1 MKKLYYAYLSLG
13 LLAIYIF
20 MTSSSLGRA
29 TDDNVGNTGA
39 PGEST
44 LCSNCHNNGA
54 YGNVTVSIQIFEL
67 GTTNPVSFYVPNTLY
82 DGRITVSGSMGS
94 PLGYGFQLTTMRN
107 GNSPYAAYSNWASN
121 VKLKAITSGA
131 QAGRTYLEHNGVMN
145 NNQFNFQW
153 TAPTSGN
160 ISFFASGVA
169 CNANGGTSGDRSSNS
184 SLSLSMAPTLS
195 VTSQVTPVSCFN
207 GSDGSIQLTVNS
219 GVEPY
224 TYQWSDGSNA
234 SSFNNLPA
242 GNYSVTVT
250 DGLGQTY
257 EENFTLDNP
266 TQLNLSVTVTQPV
279 VVGESGSIELFIN
292 GGSSPYAWSINGGPD
307 QVYPEFVAGI
317 YVIEVMDLMGCTASA
332 SFEIV
337 EAEGIEVIATVN
349 HVTCSGLTDGQIELS
364 ISGGVEP
371 YDVVWENSP
380 GITPD
385 GYAAGNYSAT
395 VTDAVGNETVIEV
408 TVTEPEPVLISPSFD
423 PILCNGESSIVTI
436 DATGGTLPFSGTGE
450 FSVSA
455 GEQEFT
461 VVDAQGCIYST
472 WITLDEPSP
481 FIGNSMFAEI
491 SCTDG
496 DLVLDITADGG
507 SEPYTGTGEV
517 HFENP
522 GTYAIPL
529 TDANGCDA
537 VANVTITAIDGPT
550 LVTTFFNPTCW
561 SSCNGFMALDAGDA
575 EGEFV
580 WDDGF
585 MGPQRENVCAG
596 EYVCTFN
603 STDGCS
609 FVNTFTLTAP
619 DSIQIF
625 INSPD
630 GVCSGETAQI
640 TGSATGGTLP
650 YNMTWSN
657 GQAGTT
663 TSLGAGTHQLNV
675 SDGNGCAAEMEF
687 FIEGYPGVSITQ
699 DSIIEPSCTGM
710 ANGYIAISAV
720 SASDI
725 AQYSW
730 VPNVSSDY
738 YGTGLLAGD
747 YAITV
752 TDNDGCSATLT
763 IELDEPTEVEGNIT
777 IDDGLMGVGTITAA
791 PSGGTPP
798 YIFDWSNGSTDDEI
812 TVNTGY
818 YSVTITDANG
828 CEVAYSELYI
838 SSSIDELHPLALQ
851 AFPNPFENKLTVEAK
866 GSYRIAN
873 ALGETL
879 NQGSGY
885 NVVDTSTW
893 PSGMYFIIN
902 QNNQTIRLIKQ

>member
-13 LLAIYIF
+13 LFAIYIF

-54 YGNVTVSIQIFEL
+54 YGNVTVSIQIFEM
-67 GTTNPVSFYVPNTLY
+67 GTTNPVSFYIPNTVY
-82 DGRITVSGSMGS
+82 DGRVTVTGSMGS
-94 PLGYGFQLTTMRN
+94 PLGYGFQLTTMLN
-107 GNSPYAAYSNWASN
+107 GNTPYAAYSNWASN

-131 QAGRTYLEHNGVMN
+131 QAGRTYLEQNGVTN

-184 SLSLSMAPTLS
+184 SLNLSMAPSLS

-207 GSDGSIQLTVNS
+207 GSDGSIQVTVNS

-224 TYQWSDGSNA
+224 TYEWSDGSNA

-257 EENFTLDNP
+257 EESFTLNNP
-266 TQLNLSVTVTQPV
+266 TQLNLSATVTQPE
-279 VVGESGSIELFIN
+279 VVGESGSIELFIS
-292 GGSSPYAWSINGGPD
+292 GGSGPYAWSINGGPD
-307 QVYPEFVAGI
+307 QVYPDFVPGI
-317 YVIEVMDLMGCTASA
+317 YVVEVMDLMGCTASA
-332 SFEIV
+332 TFEIM
-337 EAEGIEVIATVN
+337 EAEGIEVITTVN

-371 YDVVWENSP
+371 YEVVWENSP
-380 GITPD
+380 GITLD

-395 VTDAVGNETVIEV
+395 VTDSVGNETVIEV
-408 TVTEPEPVLISPSFD
+408 TVTEPEPVMITTSFD
-423 PILCNGESSIVTI
+423 PILCNGESTIVTV
-436 DATGGTLPFSGTGE
+436 DVTGGTLPFAGTGE
-450 FSVSA
+450 FSISA
-455 GEQEFT
+455 GEQNFT
-461 VVDAQGCIYST
+461 VVDAQGCIYNT

-481 FIGNSMFAEI
+481 FSGTPINAEI

-496 DLVLDITADGG
+496 DLVLDITAIGG
-507 SEPYTGTGEV
+507 TEPYIGTGEV

-522 GTYAIPL
+522 GTYSIPL

-537 VANVTITAIDGPT
+537 VANVTITAADGPT
-550 LVTTFFNPTCW
+550 LVTTFFDPTCW

-585 MGPQRENVCAG
+585 MGSQRENVCAG

-619 DSIQIF
+619 DSIQVIT
-625 INSPD
+625 NYPE
-630 GVCSGETAQI
+630 GVCSGSSALV
-640 TGSATGGTLP
+640 TGSAIGGTLP
-650 YNMTWSN
+650 YQLAWSN
-657 GQAGTT
+657 GQSGESA
-663 TSLGAGTHQLNV
+663 SLLSGDNSLDVMDA
-675 SDGNGCAAEMEF
+675 NGCSAQSAF
-687 FIEGYPGVSITQ
+687 FIDSYLGVSITT
-699 DSIIEPSCTGM
+699 DLIVAPSCNGL
-710 ANGYIAISAV
+710 ANGSISVAAITGAGV
-720 SASDI
+720 AGY
-725 AQYSW
+725 AW
-730 VPNVSSDY
+730 TPNVSEGAEAND
-738 YGTGLLAGD
+738 LLAGL
-747 YAITV
+747 YTIEV
-752 TDNDGCSATLT
+752 SDNDGCTSEITVELT
-763 IELDEPTEVEGNIT
+763 EPDELEANIT
-777 IDDGLMGVGTITAA
+777 IDDAFLGFGTITAA

-798 YIFDWSNGSTDDEI
+798 YEFAWNTGSAADFIEVYTGIYSVSIMDAAGCIVDAFGLEIASSVDEI
-812 TVNTGY
+812 NPFA
-818 YSVTITDANG
+818 IQ
-828 CEVAYSELYI
+828 AY
-838 SSSIDELHPLALQ
+838 
-851 AFPNPFENKLTVEAK
+851 PNPFENKLQIQ
-866 GSYRIAN
+866 GIGNYRITN
-873 ALGETL
+873 ALGE
-879 NQGSGY
+879 NFYQGSGQEEIE
-885 NVVDTSTW
+885 TAGW
-893 PSGMYFIIN
+893 PAGIYFIIN
-902 QNNQTIRLIKQ
+902 ESNQTIRLIKQ